1 MISLEKIDEFVKK
14 YSLFRETLANIRLE
28 QFKRDFSFIS
38 EGIKHTK
45 RIYEELE
52 RYRASSFNIFS
63 LLGVTNYE
71 VTTHSAL
78 LGELLS
84 PKGTHGQ
91 DDLFLRKF
99 LAANKIFEI
108 PVIDTGIWN
117 VETEKT
123 TWFGRLDIVI
133 SAINIKRCIVIEN
146 KIDAEDQPQQLQ
158 RYYNWLESTGFPLKE
173 NCKLIYLTKKGSE
186 PSDDSCGFDSEVKN
200 FVTLMSYEKDIY
212 NWLSEC
218 LLEIKALSVK
228 SIIEQYIEII
238 KHF

>member
-14 YSLFRETLANIRLE
+14 YSLFRGTLANIRLE

-45 RIYEELE
+45 RIHKELE
-52 RYRASSFNIFS
+52 RYCASNFNIFS
-63 LLGVTNYE
+63 LLGVANLE

-78 LGELLS
+78 LGELLN
-84 PKGTHGQ
+84 PMGTHGQ
-91 DDLFLRKF
+91 GDLFLKKF
-99 LAANKIFEI
+99 LVMNKIFE
-108 PVIDTGIWN
+108 VSVVDTGVWN
-117 VETEKT
+117 VKTEKT

-133 SAINIKRCIVIEN
+133 SAINIKRCVVIEN
-146 KIDAEDQPQQLQ
+146 KIDAEDQPQQLE

-186 PSDDSCGFDSEVKN
+186 PSDDSCGNDPKVKS

-218 LLEIKALSVK
+218 LPEIKALSVK